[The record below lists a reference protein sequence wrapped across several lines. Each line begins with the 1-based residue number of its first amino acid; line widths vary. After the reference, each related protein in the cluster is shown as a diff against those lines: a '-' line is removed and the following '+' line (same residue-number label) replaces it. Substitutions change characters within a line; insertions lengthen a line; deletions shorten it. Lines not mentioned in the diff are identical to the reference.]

1 MAMQDDLAPER
12 ISSLTNLSHVS
23 LDIITNTLRDRFLS
37 SLSYTAINTSSVLV
51 SINPFSAAGSQNS
64 DDTLREY
71 TKNYRETVKA
81 NRVNLAPHIF
91 QTACDAYYYMMRTGQ
106 DQSILFA

>member
-1 MAMQDDLAPER
+1 MAMNDAPAPENV
-12 ISSLTNLSHVS
+12 SALSYLTHTS
-23 LDIITNTLRDRFLS
+23 LDTISGVLRDRFYS
-37 SLSYTAINTSSVLV
+37 SLSYTVINTSSVLI

-71 TKNYRETVKA
+71 TKDYRETVKA
-81 NRVNLAPHIF
+81 NRITLAPHIF